1 MSLEDQLREAGR
13 AVSDQVRDLPG
24 LDLRTQPAAGRSKAR
39 ASRRW
44 LRGGGWLVP
53 IAAAAAV
60 VAVAA
65 TLVAVRNSPRAAHEA
80 SAGPAASRPGAAASA
95 PASADPEA
103 LPGYFVAISG
113 LQTMGTLPPAGQS
126 GTVKDPRPDSVVV
139 GETLTGK
146 RLATVTPPTGDTFV
160 GVTGAADDRTFV
172 LDSVHLASGRGGM
185 LWTTQE
191 RTWYLLRIRPG
202 ATPVATVTRINFPV
216 PSAADIDGIALS
228 PDGTKLAMFYQV
240 AGAGAGSAF
249 PYSGPFTLAI
259 YSVATGA
266 VLRSWTGG
274 NPTHGSLAYGSD
286 NGLPDSSN
294 LLTWTSD
301 GQRLAF
307 DYRISNSGGASM
319 YLREVDLAG
328 PGGDL
333 LTASTVIAKIAVSP
347 TNGRSKIWC
356 DSLGITGDGQTAV
369 CGAELPEA
377 PPVGVALDVP
387 PTTFTRSTGCSSPTD
402 PAYPGLA
409 EVSLSGDTLARV
421 LYEVKPGCVGGTAA
435 VLWSS
440 PTGDT
445 VLGAVSYV
453 DGSSKTARNVVVLYH
468 HGTATTVSWP
478 GVGSTLQGNE
488 AAF

>member
-1 MSLEDQLREAGR
+1 MTVEDQLREAGR

-24 LDLRTQPAAGRSKAR
+24 LDLRTQPAAGRAKAR

-53 IAAAAAV
+53 MAAAAAV
-60 VAVAA
+60 VAVAV
-65 TLVAVRNSPRAAHEA
+65 TLVAVKSPPRAADKTG
-80 SAGPAASRPGAAASA
+80 AGPVASRSTAPSSTPAA
-95 PASADPEA
+95 ADPEA

-113 LQTMGTLPPAGQS
+113 LQTMGKLPAAGQS
-126 GTVKDPRPDSVVV
+126 GPVQAPRPDAVVV

-146 RLATVTPPTGDTFV
+146 RLATVTPPTGATFA

-172 LDSVHLASGRGGM
+172 LDSVQLAAGRGGM
-185 LWTTQE
+185 LWATQE

-202 ATPVATVTRINFPV
+202 ATPAAVVTRLNFPV

-240 AGAGAGSAF
+240 AGAGADGAF
-249 PYSGPFTLAI
+249 PYSGPFTLAT

-266 VLRSWTGG
+266 VLRSWTGS
-274 NPTHGSLAYGSD
+274 NPSHGSLAYGSN
-286 NGLPDSSN
+286 NGLPDSNN

-307 DYRISNSGGASM
+307 NYDISNSGTSR
-319 YLREVDLAG
+319 YLREVDQAG

-333 LTASTVIAKIAVSP
+333 LAASTVIAKIAVST

-369 CGAELPEA
+369 CGAELPETPA
-377 PPVGVALDVP
+377 VGAALDTP
-387 PTTFTRSTGCSSPTD
+387 PARLAPSTGCSAPTD
-402 PAYPGLA
+402 TVHPGLA
-409 EVSLSGDTLARV
+409 EVSVAGDRLARV
-421 LYEVKPGCVGGTAA
+421 LYEVKPACVGGTAT

-445 VLGAVSYV
+445 VLGAVSYA
-453 DGSSKTARNVVVLYH
+453 DGSSTTAHNVVVLYH
-468 HGTATTVSWP
+468 HGSATTISWP
-478 GVGSTLQGNE
+478 GAGGTLQGNE

>member
-1 MSLEDQLREAGR
+1 MRVEDQLREAGR
-13 AVSDQVRDLPG
+13 AVSDQVRDLPR
-24 LDLRTQPAAGRSKAR
+24 LDLRIPAAGHAKAR

-65 TLVAVRNSPRAAHEA
+65 TLVAVRSTPRAPHETT
-80 SAGPAASRPGAAASA
+80 AGPAASRSAA
-95 PASADPEA
+95 PASSQAAAEA

-113 LQTMGTLPPAGQS
+113 LQTMATLPAAGQS
-126 GTVKDPRPDSVVV
+126 GTVKDPRPDSVIV

-146 RLATVTPPTGDTFV
+146 RLATVTPPTGATFV

-172 LDSVHLASGRGGM
+172 LDSVQLAAGRGSM

-202 ATPVATVTRINFPV
+202 ATPVATVTRITFPV
-216 PSAADIDGIALS
+216 QSAADIDGIALS

-249 PYSGPFTLAI
+249 PYSGPFTLAV
-259 YSVATGA
+259 YSVGTGA
-266 VLRSWTGG
+266 ALRSWTGS
-274 NPTHGSLAYGSD
+274 NPSHGSLAYGSD

-445 VLGAVSYV
+445 VLGAVSFV
-453 DGSSKTARNVVVLYH
+453 DGSSKTAHNVVVLYH
-468 HGTATTVSWP
+468 HGTATTISWP
-478 GVGSTLQGNE
+478 GAGSTLQGNE